1 MGFLALLIPLT
12 PGLSVVVLV
21 ITAPAAVR
29 VLVLLKLVPVITVS
43 VITVS
48 VITVSVITVPVITVP
63 VITVPV
69 ITITV
74 ITITVITITVITIT
88 VIMISV
94 IVVAITIV
102 IMVIMVTIT
111 VVVMVMAKQCFRGRR
126 HRFFGNV
133 YRGVECL
140 AGGFERVKRG
150 TNGVTGHPEGILDY
164 FTCKALVIPVMT
176 VMSTADSDQ
185 RGHHSE

>member
-12 PGLSVVVLV
+12 LGLSVVVL
-21 ITAPAAVR
+21 
-29 VLVLLKLVPVITVS
+29 
-43 VITVS
+43 
-48 VITVSVITVPVITVP
+48 VITVPVITVP

-69 ITITV
+69 ITV
-74 ITITVITITVITIT
+74 P

-111 VVVMVMAKQCFRGRR
+111 VMIMVMTKQCVRSRR

-150 TNGVTGHPEGILDY
+150 PNGVTGHPEGILDH

-176 VMSTADSDQ
+176 VMSAADSDQ

>member
-1 MGFLALLIPLT
+1 MGCLVLLILLT

-29 VLVLLKLVPVITVS
+29 ILVLLKLVPVITVS

-48 VITVSVITVPVITVP
+48 VIT
-63 VITVPV
+63 
-69 ITITV
+69 
-74 ITITVITITVITIT
+74 ITVITIT
-88 VIMISV
+88 VIM
-94 IVVAITIV
+94 VAITIL

-111 VVVMVMAKQCFRGRR
+111 VVIMVMTKQCVRSRR

-150 TNGVTGHPEGILDY
+150 PNGITGHPEGILDH

-176 VMSTADSDQ
+176 VMSAADSDQ
-185 RGHHSE
+185 RGHDSE

>member
-29 VLVLLKLVPVITVS
+29 VLVLLKLVPVITVP
-43 VITVS
+43 
-48 VITVSVITVPVITVP
+48 VITVPVITVP
-63 VITVPV
+63 VITVP
-69 ITITV
+69 V

-111 VVVMVMAKQCFRGRR
+111 VVIMVMTKQCVRSRR

-150 TNGVTGHPEGILDY
+150 PNGVTGHPEGILDH

-176 VMSTADSDQ
+176 VMSAADSDQ

>member
-1 MGFLALLIPLT
+1 MPNRIVFYPPTNSLGFLALLIPLT

-63 VITVPV
+63 V
-69 ITITV
+69 
-74 ITITVITITVITIT
+74 
-88 VIMISV
+88 SV

-102 IMVIMVTIT
+102 IMVMT
-111 VVVMVMAKQCFRGRR
+111 KQCARGRR

-150 TNGVTGHPEGILDY
+150 SNGITGHPEGILDY

-176 VMSTADSDQ
+176 VMSAADSDQ

>member
-1 MGFLALLIPLT
+1 MVP
-12 PGLSVVVLV
+12 V
-21 ITAPAAVR
+21 ITVPVIM
-29 VLVLLKLVPVITVS
+29 VPVIMVPVITVPVITVPVITVS

-48 VITVSVITVPVITVP
+48 VITVS
-63 VITVPV
+63 
-69 ITITV
+69 
-74 ITITVITITVITIT
+74 VITITVITIT

-111 VVVMVMAKQCFRGRR
+111 VVIMVMTKQCVRSRR

-150 TNGVTGHPEGILDY
+150 PNSVTGHPEGILDH

-176 VMSTADSDQ
+176 VMSAADSDQ

>member
-12 PGLSVVVLV
+12 PGLPIVVL
-21 ITAPAAVR
+21 
-29 VLVLLKLVPVITVS
+29 
-43 VITVS
+43 
-48 VITVSVITVPVITVP
+48 VITVPVITVP

-69 ITITV
+69 ITV
-74 ITITVITITVITIT
+74 PVL
-88 VIMISV
+88 
-94 IVVAITIV
+94 VVAVLVVAVLVVAVLVVAVTIV
-102 IMVIMVTIT
+102 IMVIVATVTVMI
-111 VVVMVMAKQCFRGRR
+111 VVMTKQCVRGRR

-133 YRGVECL
+133 YRGVKCL

-150 TNGVTGHPEGILDY
+150 SNSVTSHPEGILDY

-176 VMSTADSDQ
+176 VMSAADSDQ

>member
-1 MGFLALLIPLT
+1 
-12 PGLSVVVLV
+12 
-21 ITAPAAVR
+21 
-29 VLVLLKLVPVITVS
+29 
-43 VITVS
+43 
-48 VITVSVITVPVITVP
+48 
-63 VITVPV
+63 
-69 ITITV
+69 
-74 ITITVITITVITIT
+74 
-88 VIMISV
+88 MISV

-111 VVVMVMAKQCFRGRR
+111 VVIMVMTKQCVRSRR

-150 TNGVTGHPEGILDY
+150 PNGVTGHPEGILDH

-176 VMSTADSDQ
+176 VMSAADSDQ

>member
-29 VLVLLKLVPVITVS
+29 VLVLLKLVPVITV
-43 VITVS
+43 
-48 VITVSVITVPVITVP
+48 
-63 VITVPV
+63 PV

-74 ITITVITITVITIT
+74 ITITVITASV
-88 VIMISV
+88 SV

-102 IMVIMVTIT
+102 IIIIMVTIT
-111 VVVMVMAKQCFRGRR
+111 VAIVVMVMAKQCFRGRR

-133 YRGVECL
+133 YRGVKCL
-140 AGGFERVKRG
+140 AGGFERVKRDS
-150 TNGVTGHPEGILDY
+150 NGVTGHPKGILDH

-176 VMSTADSDQ
+176 VVSAADSDQ
-185 RGHHSE
+185 RSHHSE

>member
-1 MGFLALLIPLT
+1 LGFLALLIPLT
-12 PGLSVVVLV
+12 LGLSVVVL
-21 ITAPAAVR
+21 
-29 VLVLLKLVPVITVS
+29 
-43 VITVS
+43 
-48 VITVSVITVPVITVP
+48 VITVPVITVP

-69 ITITV
+69 ITVPVITVPVITVSV
-74 ITITVITITVITIT
+74 ITITIITVP

-111 VVVMVMAKQCFRGRR
+111 VVIMVMTKQCVRSRR

-150 TNGVTGHPEGILDY
+150 PNGITGHPEGILDH

-176 VMSTADSDQ
+176 VMSAADSDQ